1 MVEYFA
7 EQLAGF
13 CVTANGWVQSYG
25 SRCVKP
31 PIIFGDVSRPAPMT
45 VEWIRYAQS
54 LTDQPMKGML
64 TGPVTMLC
72 WSFARDDQPDR
83 DTCLQIALAI
93 RDEVADLERAGI
105 RIISIWTGATGSHPV
120 PRPPG
125 LPGDF
130 VPAGDHQRLK
140 TQHWVRPKDWPVGPA
155 IQSQDGRIISVDFMI
170 AKADFERG
178 FLEPRLPRGSQAVQ
192 D

>member
-1 MVEYFA
+1 MESVRPSRRGVVQGLLGA
-7 EQLAGF
+7 ALAGF
-13 CVTANGWVQSYG
+13 GVRRATADQSG
-25 SRCVKP
+25 
-31 PIIFGDVSRPAPMT
+31 
-45 VEWIRYAQS
+45 
-54 LTDQPMKGML
+54 
-64 TGPVTMLC
+64 
-72 WSFARDDQPDR
+72 
-83 DTCLQIALAI
+83 
-93 RDEVADLERAGI
+93 
-105 RIISIWTGATGSHPV
+105 GATPPGTAATWTYRWHDGLASSRPV

-178 FLEPRLPRGSQAVQ
+178 FSWSLVYPEALRPFKIDHMDVDLVPAGHSGFETPHYDVHVYFVPHSAHGACEM
-192 D
+192 

>member
-1 MVEYFA
+1 MESARPSRRGVVQGLLGA
-7 EQLAGF
+7 ALAGF
-13 CVTANGWVQSYG
+13 GVRRATADQSG
-25 SRCVKP
+25 
-31 PIIFGDVSRPAPMT
+31 
-45 VEWIRYAQS
+45 
-54 LTDQPMKGML
+54 
-64 TGPVTMLC
+64 
-72 WSFARDDQPDR
+72 
-83 DTCLQIALAI
+83 
-93 RDEVADLERAGI
+93 
-105 RIISIWTGATGSHPV
+105 GATPHGTAATWTYRWHDGLASSHPV

-178 FLEPRLPRGSQAVQ
+178 FSWSLVYPEALRPFKIDHMDIDLVPAGHSGFETPHYDIHVYFVPHSAHGACEM
-192 D
+192 

>member
-1 MVEYFA
+1 MESVRPSRRGVVQGLLGA
-7 EQLAGF
+7 ALAGF
-13 CVTANGWVQSYG
+13 GVRRAAADQS
-25 SRCVKP
+25 
-31 PIIFGDVSRPAPMT
+31 D
-45 VEWIRYAQS
+45 
-54 LTDQPMKGML
+54 
-64 TGPVTMLC
+64 
-72 WSFARDDQPDR
+72 
-83 DTCLQIALAI
+83 
-93 RDEVADLERAGI
+93 
-105 RIISIWTGATGSHPV
+105 GATPRGTAATWTYRWHDGLASSHPA

-178 FLEPRLPRGSQAVQ
+178 FSWSLVYPEALRPFKIDHMDIDLVPAGHSGFETPHYDVHVYFVPHSAHGACEM
-192 D
+192 

>member
-1 MVEYFA
+1 MESVRPSRRGVVRGLLGA
-7 EQLAGF
+7 ALAGF
-13 CVTANGWVQSYG
+13 GVRRAAADQSGSATPRGTAATWTYRWHDG
-25 SRCVKP
+25 
-31 PIIFGDVSRPAPMT
+31 
-45 VEWIRYAQS
+45 
-54 LTDQPMKGML
+54 
-64 TGPVTMLC
+64 
-72 WSFARDDQPDR
+72 
-83 DTCLQIALAI
+83 LA
-93 RDEVADLERAGI
+93 
-105 RIISIWTGATGSHPV
+105 SSHPV

-178 FLEPRLPRGSQAVQ
+178 FSWSLVYPEALRPFKIDHMDIDLVPAGHSGFETPHYDIHVYFVPHSAHGACEM
-192 D
+192 

>member
-1 MVEYFA
+1 VQGLLGA
-7 EQLAGF
+7 ALAGF
-13 CVTANGWVQSYG
+13 GVRRAAADQSG
-25 SRCVKP
+25 
-31 PIIFGDVSRPAPMT
+31 
-45 VEWIRYAQS
+45 
-54 LTDQPMKGML
+54 
-64 TGPVTMLC
+64 
-72 WSFARDDQPDR
+72 
-83 DTCLQIALAI
+83 
-93 RDEVADLERAGI
+93 
-105 RIISIWTGATGSHPV
+105 GATPRGTAATWTYRWHDRLASSHPV

-178 FLEPRLPRGSQAVQ
+178 FSWSLVYPEALRPFKIDHMDIDLVPAGHSGFETPHYDVHVYFVPHSAHGACEM
-192 D
+192 